1 MPQLCEKEE
10 KCSEKYSELLSCLPH
25 TSYKLR
31 KNYVIAKK
39 VFYFELFTA
48 AASRFLVPECLMVL
62 KSNNCMRYGIQRI
75 VGAVWLGEISASSL
89 VRKS

>member
-1 MPQLCEKEE
+1 MKRKKSAVRKVIRTVKLFTSYFVQTEE
-10 KCSEKYSELLSCLPH
+10 KLCYA
-25 TSYKLR
+25 
-31 KNYVIAKK
+31 IAKK